1 MMRRFFPMAARALP
15 EERSDLIGVI
25 AVIDDALCALH
36 DMDKGTYDYWIDR
49 IEHAIQRKSD

>member
-1 MMRRFFPMAARALP
+1 MAARALP

-36 DMDKGTYDYWIDR
+36 DMDKGTYDYWIDK
-49 IEHAIQRKSD
+49 IERAIQRKSD